1 MQFVGV
7 QSMKSITGKDYG
19 GDVAAWRQVAA
30 GQTPPPPQA
39 PSLAERVRSVSP
51 F

>member
-1 MQFVGV
+1 VGV

-19 GDVAAWRQVAA
+19 PDVGAWRQVATGQNPPAPA
-30 GQTPPPPQA
+30 G
-39 PSLAERVRSVSP
+39 PSIAERLRRASP